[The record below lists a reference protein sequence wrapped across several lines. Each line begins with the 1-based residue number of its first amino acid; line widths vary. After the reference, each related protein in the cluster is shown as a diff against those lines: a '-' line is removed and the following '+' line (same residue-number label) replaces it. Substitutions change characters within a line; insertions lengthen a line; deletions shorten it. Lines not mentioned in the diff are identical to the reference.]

1 MSMAWRQ
8 LGRVGSGSQSFSG
21 SWRACSPNRLMS
33 AEGTKNIHMDM
44 QIYSHIYLYNYIL
57 IVTYTHLCIQ
67 HVKRPGAQVR
77 RMSICNIPFNP
88 KALCRLCA
96 TGVAQLTGA

>member
-33 AEGTKNIHMDM
+33 AEGIKNTNVDMHTYIHI
-44 QIYSHIYLYNYIL
+44 QIYISISLSKYLHTH
-57 IVTYTHLCIQ
+57 TYVFSL
-67 HVKRPGAQVR
+67 
-77 RMSICNIPFNP
+77 
-88 KALCRLCA
+88 
-96 TGVAQLTGA
+96 